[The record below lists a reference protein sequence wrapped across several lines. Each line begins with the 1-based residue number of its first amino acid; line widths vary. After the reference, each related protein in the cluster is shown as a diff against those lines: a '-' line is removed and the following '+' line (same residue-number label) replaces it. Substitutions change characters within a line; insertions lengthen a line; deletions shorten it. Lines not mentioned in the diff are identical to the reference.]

1 MKKDKNKETDFQDE
15 AMIPYLLESLF
26 NICNTNSKRIDS
38 LWEVVDILRK
48 QIEEL
53 GQLER

>member
-26 NICNTNSKRIDS
+26 NISNTNSKRIDS
-38 LWEVVDILRK
+38 LWEAVDILSK